1 MEHDTIFKCNQ
12 CVKSYKSNSS
22 LINHVRIKHTE
33 NKPKKSS
40 NANKYICKF
49 CKGDYAFPQSRWIHQ
64 KTCSKKD
71 EPIENVVEDMKKLK
85 EQIAELQKKLLSSTR
100 LDTKT
105 FKAVNQI
112 LIDRSVNKA
121 KMAEENALVD
131 CSGGERGMRMNNT
144 KRLYALGSEDL
155 LNVLTLQEKKLII
168 DSRLGSL
175 DKIVEITHCSN
186 LPQYKNVII
195 TNLKD
200 NFAYKYDEN
209 KEYFITVSKVDL
221 LEDVVAHRVTDIEAI
236 YDELKA
242 ARKVDT
248 KTNRLIQE
256 FLERITDNYTPFF
269 DNRTKFKSFKAY
281 KIDNIKILLYN
292 NHDKITQ
299 DIALMISDEEND

>member
-1 MEHDTIFKCNQ
+1 MDTEPIFKCKH
-12 CVKSYKSNSS
+12 CDKSYKSNSS

-33 NKPKKSS
+33 NKLKKSS

-49 CKGDYAFPQSRWIHQ
+49 CKGEYAFPQSRWIHQ
-64 KTCSKKD
+64 KSCSKKD
-71 EPIENVVEDMKKLK
+71 QHVENVVEDMIKLK
-85 EQIAELQKKLLSSTR
+85 EQIAELQKKLMNSTR

-112 LIDRSVNKA
+112 LKDRSVHKA
-121 KMAEENALVD
+121 KLAEENTIVD
-131 CSGGERGMRMNNT
+131 CSGGENGVGSGEP
-144 KRLYALGSEDL
+144 KRLYALGNEDL
-155 LNVLTLQEKKLII
+155 LNVLTPQEKKLII

-186 LPQYKNVII
+186 LPQYKNIII

-209 KEYFITVSKVDL
+209 KEYFITVSKIDL

-248 KTNRLIQE
+248 KSNRLIQE
-256 FLERITDNYTPFF
+256 FLEKIADNYTPFS
-269 DNRTKFKSFKAY
+269 DNRTKFKNFKAY

-292 NHDKITQ
+292 NQEKITQ
-299 DIALMISDEEND
+299 DIALMISNSEND